1 MRAWF
6 TGYAVYL
13 NSDIQPIKV
22 VYRNSILNH
31 TVTNI
36 PLNNGLYLLAV
47 VQGGSWSLW
56 GIAVI
61 SITAYTSGC
70 GAIKIAGGTQFM
82 NATDLIIS
90 ASAGTLTLNDTT
102 DSDLVITIIRVHE

>member
-31 TVTNI
+31 TITNI

-47 VQGGSWSLW
+47 IQGGSWTLW

-61 SITAYTSGC
+61 SITAHTSGC

-102 DSDLVITIIRVHE
+102 DSDLIITIIRVHG